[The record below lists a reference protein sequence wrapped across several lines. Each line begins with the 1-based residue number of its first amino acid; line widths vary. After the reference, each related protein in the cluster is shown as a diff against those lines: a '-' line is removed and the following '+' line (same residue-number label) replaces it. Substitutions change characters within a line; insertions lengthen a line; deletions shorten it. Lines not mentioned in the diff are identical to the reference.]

1 MKKYL
6 PSLLIL
12 ALVLVATIT
21 FAQGG
26 PPPQPGPGPPSP
38 PAVPIDGGILALLAG
53 GIAYGAKKL
62 YNKG

>member
-12 ALVLVATIT
+12 ALILVATIT

-26 PPPQPGPGPPSP
+26 PPQPGAPGASP
-38 PAVPIDGGILALLAG
+38 PPAIPIDGGILALLAG